1 MDIKARHDQLVREME
16 DDPDICKHARRMAWA
31 EARREAILYSIGL
44 PRTDGAEARPECN

>member
-16 DDPDICKHARRMAWA
+16 DDPDICKTWRMAGA